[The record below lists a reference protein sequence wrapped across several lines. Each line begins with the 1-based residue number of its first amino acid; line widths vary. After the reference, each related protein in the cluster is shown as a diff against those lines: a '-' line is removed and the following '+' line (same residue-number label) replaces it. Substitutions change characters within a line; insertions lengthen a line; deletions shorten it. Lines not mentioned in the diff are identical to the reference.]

1 MSQTTT
7 PDSRDPREGDV
18 ISAWFQWSQGGDT
31 TPRSKI
37 RPCLI
42 VKVAPDASSIVV
54 APISTRRDWIAN
66 DCLEIP
72 REQSAEAGLDTDIRK
87 WIKLTEVNRIDLP
100 SSAIAPRIDENGRLQ
115 WRRGRVSDAILK
127 DVQREIAH
135 RVQEGTLTGRRIT
148 REGGLQACIS
158 SVKRSIS
165 EVKSDPE
172 ERHMP
177 GSPPSQ
183 TRIDRLRAAAT
194 EKLQSVAKTRPPTS
208 RSSRSDPILD

>member
-1 MSQTTT
+1 MSHDSE
-7 PDSRDPREGDV
+7 PDNRNPREGDV
-18 ISAWFQWSQGGDT
+18 ISAWFQWSQDGDT

-87 WIKLTEVNRIDLP
+87 WVKLTEINRIDLP
-100 SSAIAPRIDENGRLQ
+100 SSAIAPRIDEDGRLQ

-148 REGGLQACIS
+148 RENGLSARIS
-158 SVKRSIS
+158 TAAKAT
-165 EVKSDPE
+165 PE
-172 ERHMP
+172 ARADHTDRHMP
-177 GSPPSQ
+177 G
-183 TRIDRLRAAAT
+183 TLTDEARITRLRAAAA
-194 EKLQSVAKTRPPTS
+194 ERLRSTRRTS
-208 RSSRSDPILD
+208 APMRSANSAMTLD